1 MWSMLANKRH
11 TYHHGIH
18 LVLVLLLLS
27 TLLTGCTSQ
36 TASTTT
42 SEYINPGAL
51 TEDSYKTATSFIGN
65 FTVSFEASTK
75 MTALRITELY
85 WEYSGDKYVSIN
97 VREGDFVKKDDVLA
111 EIEVNISEADYL
123 QRQLNVTEAY
133 ASINEINTNYTQ
145 RINQATADLSGL
157 SGTQYELALKEL
169 ALLKAEYS
177 ERLSA
182 ASSQAAN
189 AEASLAEMDE
199 HKNTTKILAPYDG
212 YVGGVIWGWEEG
224 TAVPSYTPLIYLAD
238 MSTIAFRVTNTS
250 PYGNVPYLS
259 KVKLVDQ
266 KDKKEYTGT
275 VVSCSDLTGTEE
287 DELVILPDDLSGAD
301 QAALTG
307 AVKVSGTV
315 LDKKDVILVDS
326 NALYKDG
333 DSYYVL
339 VLQDGVAVS
348 KTYVLV
354 GGISAGLAWITD
366 GLDAGETVILN

>member
-1 MWSMLANKRH
+1 MLANKRH

-18 LVLVLLLLS
+18 LVLAAVLMLS
-27 TLLTGCTSQ
+27 TLLTGCSAQ

-51 TEDSYKTATSFIGN
+51 KEDSYKTATSFIGN
-65 FTVSFEASTK
+65 FTVNFEASTK

-85 WEYSGDKYVSIN
+85 WKYSGDKYVSIN

-133 ASINEINTNYTQ
+133 ASINEINTSYTQ

-157 SGTQYELALKEL
+157 SGTQYELAMKEL

-199 HKNTTKILAPYDG
+199 HKNTTQILAPYDG
-212 YVGGVIWGWEEG
+212 YVGDVIWGWEEG
-224 TAVPSYTPLIYLAD
+224 AAVPSYTPLIYLAD

-259 KVKLVDQ
+259 KVTLVDQ
-266 KDKKEYTGT
+266 RDKKEYTGT
-275 VVSCSDLTGTEE
+275 VVSCSDLTGADE
-287 DELVILPDDLSGAD
+287 DELIILPDNLSGD
-301 QAALTG
+301 DPAALTG

-315 LDKKDVILVDS
+315 LDKKDVVLVDS

-339 VLQDGVAVS
+339 ILQDGAAVS

-354 GGISAGLAWITD
+354 GGISAGVAWITD